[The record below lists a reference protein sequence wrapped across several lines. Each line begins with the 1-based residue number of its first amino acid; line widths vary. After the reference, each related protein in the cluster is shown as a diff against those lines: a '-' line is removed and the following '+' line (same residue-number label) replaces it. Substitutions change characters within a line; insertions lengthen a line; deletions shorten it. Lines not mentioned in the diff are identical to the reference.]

1 MKPFPATFCSV
12 LYCPDTLCLFKM
24 IEVYSTYDPGQIAV
38 IKSILD
44 GEGIPYFFS
53 GENVS
58 LMIATGAYARLLVD
72 EDQADRVRDILGE
85 LGFL

>member
-1 MKPFPATFCSV
+1 
-12 LYCPDTLCLFKM
+12 
-24 IEVYSTYDPGQIAV
+24 V
-38 IKSILD
+38 IKSVLE

-58 LMIATGAYARLLVD
+58 LMIAAGAYARLMVPD
-72 EDQADRVRDILGE
+72 DQAERVRDILRE

>member
-1 MKPFPATFCSV
+1 
-12 LYCPDTLCLFKM
+12 M
-24 IEVYSTYDPGQIAV
+24 IEVFSTYDPGTIAV
-38 IKSILD
+38 IKSVLE

-58 LMIATGAYARLLVD
+58 LMIAAGAYARLMVPD
-72 EDQADRVRDILGE
+72 DQVERVRDILRE

>member
-1 MKPFPATFCSV
+1 
-12 LYCPDTLCLFKM
+12 M
-24 IEVYSTYDPGQIAV
+24 IEVFSTYDPGTIAV
-38 IKSILD
+38 IKSVLE

-58 LMIATGAYARLLVD
+58 LMIAAGAYARLMVPD
-72 EDQADRVRDILGE
+72 DQAERVRDILRE